1 MRDRTHLLSLP
12 KEIRDQIYEAF
23 LDLEVPLTLS
33 TSATLKKLSSCL
45 FIPERIPR
53 PLSAAL
59 LNCNRQLRSEVSH
72 ALSRR
77 SSTYSLDLLLLKLVN
92 MDPRRQIIP
101 EWTSIPALPIIRAK
115 CFHIRL
121 QAKQW
126 IRYHRERSDC
136 IDAEY
141 MTLFHLINRLF
152 AYGPTFDNSGSPAPI
167 FIEEL
172 EVKVMPKA
180 GIPGGI
186 VGYYERKSSEVA
198 SRFKRPL
205 DLAARSPLEGKL
217 GRITLRLGGEVIRQW
232 SVKEDKGIS
241 REQWER
247 YGWVS

>member
-1 MRDRTHLLSLP
+1 MDEHPRAPHYPRKVLP
-12 KEIRDQIYEAF
+12 DQIA
-23 LDLEVPLTLS
+23 
-33 TSATLKKLSSCL
+33 
-45 FIPERIPR
+45 
-53 PLSAAL
+53 
-59 LNCNRQLRSEVSH
+59 
-72 ALSRR
+72 
-77 SSTYSLDLLLLKLVN
+77 
-92 MDPRRQIIP
+92 
-101 EWTSIPALPIIRAK
+101 
-115 CFHIRL
+115 
-121 QAKQW
+121 AKQW
-126 IRYHRERSDC
+126 IRYHRDRSDC

-141 MTLFHLINRLF
+141 MTLFHLISRLF